1 MLHCGD
7 NGNPVEINGTP
18 LDVITEFGCLF
29 HAFMRGIP
37 RVHRETIAEL
47 LLFTLKT
54 AFGANGVGD
63 IEIDEDAAKR
73 AAEEYMANLTRGKKG
88 E

>member
-1 MLHCGD
+1 MIHCGD
-7 NGNPVEINGTP
+7 HGNPVDINGTP
-18 LDVITEFGCLF
+18 LNIISEFGCLF
-29 HAFMRGIP
+29 DAFMRGIP

-47 LLFTLKT
+47 LLFSLKI
-54 AFGANGVGD
+54 AFGANGVGE

-73 AAEEYMANLTRGKKG
+73 AAEEYMASLIREKKG